1 MRGVIRN
8 QEAMRRAMEG
18 PLAQFARLQEQR
30 DRALGAPAR
39 RALEQQQRAMH
50 AALQGPLSALGASQ
64 ERIRRL
70 LDGPIQELQR
80 NQEVMTAALA
90 GPYAAIAR
98 NQDLMRAVMEAAAAA
113 AAAEAEDDASA
124 PDAEQIAWLEEWS
137 AAVAEWAPTWEQVE
151 FFLGAL
157 ALLLAIIVYAA
168 GQTDTEVAHALLE
181 PAGIL
186 CAAGALLINRVR
198 Y

>member
-1 MRGVIRN
+1 M
-8 QEAMRRAMEG
+8 QRAMEG

-50 AALQGPLSALGASQ
+50 AALQGPLSALGTSQ

-80 NQEVMTAALA
+80 NQEAMTAALA

-98 NQDLMRAVMEAAAAA
+98 NQDLMRAVMEAAAAAA

-151 FFLGAL
+151 FFLSAL